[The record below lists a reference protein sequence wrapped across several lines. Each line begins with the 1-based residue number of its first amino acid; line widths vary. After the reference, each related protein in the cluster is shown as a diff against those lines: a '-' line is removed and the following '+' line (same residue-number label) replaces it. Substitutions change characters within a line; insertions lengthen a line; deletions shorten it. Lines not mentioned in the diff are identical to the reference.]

1 MPETINAG
9 EIPIVSVFDDK
20 YRFEIP
26 DYQRP
31 YSWTS
36 EQAGE
41 LLDDLLYASQ
51 DIGSIDSVNDHS
63 PYFLGSIVI
72 IKGGDMEPRAE
83 VVDGQ
88 QRITTLTILFCALRE
103 LAATPEM
110 SRDLNDYVREA
121 SKPLAGVS
129 GSFRLAVRRRDRDFF
144 QNHIQESGNLRD
156 LMNLNNPNLSD
167 SQARMF
173 ENAKHLWE
181 EISKLSEDRR
191 DILAAFIIQR
201 CFLVVVATT
210 DQASA
215 YRIFAVMN
223 DRGLDLSPTD
233 ILKAQIIGGMEQT
246 SREKY
251 TAIWEDIE
259 EEAGRD
265 GFRDIFTHIRMI
277 RLKTKLRGGTLQQA
291 FQDNILKGADG
302 AEFIDD
308 TLAPYAEVWED
319 ITRASYESASGAD
332 AVNRTLS
339 HLNRLDNSDWIPPVM
354 AFFKKNRDDAN
365 SLMRFLR
372 DLERL
377 AYGMFLMRTDVNGR
391 IRRYGDVLRSI
402 ESGADLFADSSSLQ
416 LATPEKAAIL
426 AILDGQIYDR
436 NRLSR
441 VGRPLLLRLDSLLAS
456 AGADYNHPI
465 ISIEHVLPQNP
476 AGGSEWT
483 ANFSQAE
490 RDKWTGKLANLV
502 LLSRRKNSSARNH
515 DFERKKKAYFTR
527 NGVSPFALTTQVL
540 AEPEWTPAVLERRQR
555 NLIDALRTEWRLG

>member
-103 LAATPEM
+103 LASPM
-110 SRDLNDYVREA
+110 SGYLDRRVQEESD
-121 SKPLAGVS
+121 PIAGVS

-144 QNHIQESGNLRD
+144 QNHIQESGNLRG

-167 SQARMF
+167 SQMRMF

-181 EISKLSEDRR
+181 EVSKISEDRR
-191 DILAAFIIQR
+191 DVLAAFIVRR

-302 AEFIDD
+302 AEFIDR

-483 ANFSQAE
+483 ANFSQEE
-490 RDKWTGKLANLV
+490 RGKWTGKLANLV

-540 AEPEWTPAVLERRQR
+540 AEPKWTPAVLERRQR